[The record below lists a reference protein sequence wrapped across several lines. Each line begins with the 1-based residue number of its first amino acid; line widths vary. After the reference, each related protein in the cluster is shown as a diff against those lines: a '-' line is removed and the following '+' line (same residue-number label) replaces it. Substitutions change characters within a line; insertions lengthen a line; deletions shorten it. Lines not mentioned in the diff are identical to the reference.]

1 MNNRINN
8 DPTLLLYL
16 RFSHLSSNRRTIQ
29 RQNKSFKIGQIV
41 AAQKTFTAVSLVTLQ
56 CFPTFSAVSSSASV
70 SELEGGSDEEHKL
83 NLSLIEN
90 FFMVK
95 SGLQQG
101 NSAQD
106 QRSLPREHLDMVVI
120 YTSGHQNNKENAL
133 LAFDFLI
140 KESGFNVSTTDRTDV
155 CKPLF
160 IQVMWSSCKC
170 FTSPVKWH
178 RSTTIS
184 LGMALIWVTYYERCI
199 SFEQSYIN
207 EQNTMDDLEF
217 IRPDS
222 PALFVK
228 KPTER
233 ERNEHLIKARLQS
246 IMMIHDLEK
255 M

>member
-41 AAQKTFTAVSLVTLQ
+41 AAQETFTAVSLVTLQ
-56 CFPTFSAVSSSASV
+56 CFPTLSAVSSSASV

-133 LAFDFLI
+133 LAFDF
-140 KESGFNVSTTDRTDV
+140 FN
-155 CKPLF
+155 
-160 IQVMWSSCKC
+160 
-170 FTSPVKWH
+170 
-178 RSTTIS
+178 
-184 LGMALIWVTYYERCI
+184 
-199 SFEQSYIN
+199 
-207 EQNTMDDLEF
+207 
-217 IRPDS
+217 
-222 PALFVK
+222 
-228 KPTER
+228 
-233 ERNEHLIKARLQS
+233 
-246 IMMIHDLEK
+246 
-255 M
+255 